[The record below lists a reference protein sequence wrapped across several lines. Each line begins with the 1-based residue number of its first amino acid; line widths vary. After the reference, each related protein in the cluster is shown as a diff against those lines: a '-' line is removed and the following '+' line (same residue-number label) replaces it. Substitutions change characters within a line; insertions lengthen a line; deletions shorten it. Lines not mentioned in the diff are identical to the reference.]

1 MFKYF
6 NSLAAIAVMA
16 ATVTFTSCND
26 NDNDT
31 PDVPVKPSTGNVFEN
46 GMPAAVGDAQILTNA
61 EGQVTKIVDG
71 SETYTFEYGSFSRST
86 EYQVRLTIADS
97 DHPQEGST
105 IYMQLN
111 NNGFVTS
118 ALQVYNDGD
127 EDDTWRFEYDR
138 DGHLT
143 RLTRSE
149 SGDNYKI
156 NYSNCNIS
164 EVVKDDEDGDH
175 REYTFVYTGNGI
187 TTAIA
192 NKGCVMEFDE
202 FFQVDMDE
210 MGIVYYAGLLGK
222 ATRELPLGYTVTGK
236 EGGDNYTSS
245 QIYHWTFDSNGYPIE
260 FWEGDNRYDLLTF
273 TWK

>member
-1 MFKYF
+1 
-6 NSLAAIAVMA
+6 
-16 ATVTFTSCND
+16 
-26 NDNDT
+26 
-31 PDVPVKPSTGNVFEN
+31 
-46 GMPAAVGDAQILTNA
+46 MPAVVGDAQILTNA

-86 EYQVRLTIADS
+86 EYQVRLTIADF
-97 DHPQEGST
+97 DHPKEGST

-127 EDDTWRFEYDR
+127 EDDTCRFEYDR

-143 RLTRSE
+143 CLTRSE

-156 NYSNCNIS
+156 TYSNGNIS

-192 NKGCVMEFDE
+192 NNGCVMEFDE

-210 MGIVYYAGLLGK
+210 MGIVYHAGLLGK

-245 QIYHWTFDSNGYPIE
+245 HIYHWTFDSDGYPIE
-260 FWEGDNRYDLLTF
+260 FREGDNRYDLLTF